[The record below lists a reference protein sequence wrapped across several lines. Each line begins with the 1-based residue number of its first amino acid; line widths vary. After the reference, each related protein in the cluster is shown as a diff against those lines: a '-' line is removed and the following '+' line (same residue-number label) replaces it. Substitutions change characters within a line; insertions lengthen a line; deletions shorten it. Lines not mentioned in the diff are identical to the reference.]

1 MAIVAHHRRTRADGR
16 PDISPVIPFARP
28 WLRLGTRSRLAC
40 LQPKRA
46 TPRLP
51 GWGSFVFKSLLGRW
65 VFLRMIGAAVAAASC
80 EAGAAACRPC
90 ARPLTDQRDA
100 ISACRSA
107 QRQRHHLVAL
117 KIRAFQHHGPK
128 LLHLRL
134 VQRQRASGAATRTQ
148 SGHAFRVVAQHP
160 VTQCL
165 PIHAVQLA
173 PPPRVDG
180 PPAPVLLPAD
190 AAPPHGLRP
199 RRQFPS
205 SVAERS
211 KRVISIG
218 LPIRLHSLRIVATR
232 RGNRTQADSGISP
245 GKSRS
250 F

>member
-1 MAIVAHHRRTRADGR
+1 MIGPRLQPRHAKPAQQLADRALGHADRPAGRDLQPVDRRSASATT
-16 PDISPVIPFARP
+16 
-28 WLRLGTRSRLAC
+28 LLRSRS
-40 LQPKRA
+40 
-46 TPRLP
+46 
-51 GWGSFVFKSLLGRW
+51 G
-65 VFLRMIGAAVAAASC
+65 
-80 EAGAAACRPC
+80 
-90 ARPLTDQRDA
+90 
-100 ISACRSA
+100 
-107 QRQRHHLVAL
+107 
-117 KIRAFQHHGPK
+117 AFQHHGPK

-165 PIHAVQLA
+165 PIHAVQPA

-180 PPAPVLLPAD
+180 PPAPVLLPAN
-190 AAPPHGLRP
+190 AAPPHRP
-199 RRQFPS
+199 ASAPPVPQL
-205 SVAERS
+205 SVAESS

-232 RGNRTQADSGISP
+232 RGNRTQADLGISP